1 MEVTLKPDLQTRSC
15 NNIIVGNYR
24 SQKFLDLLGPTQYAS
39 VTRLSPAFRV
49 RVWLRETS
57 AHQSAAAQQQ
67 IMLFGSPEDK
77 VTYTIATMYRLLS
90 LKLHNPGHES
100 PTYLHSTFT

>member
-1 MEVTLKPDLQTRSC
+1 MIDKEVMEVILKPDLQTRSC
-15 NNIIVGNYR
+15 TNPIMVNYR

-57 AHQSAAAQQQ
+57 VEDDESMAMPNEFYFSYLYRASDLFVKVILVRTVLPCVPRPHQ
-67 IMLFGSPEDK
+67 IF
-77 VTYTIATMYRLLS
+77 V
-90 LKLHNPGHES
+90 
-100 PTYLHSTFT
+100 

>member
-15 NNIIVGNYR
+15 TNTIMVNYR

-49 RVWLRETS
+49 RVWLRET
-57 AHQSAAAQQQ
+57 
-67 IMLFGSPEDK
+67 MLSVG
-77 VTYTIATMYRLLS
+77 VNI
-90 LKLHNPGHES
+90 LHEQPCIVL
-100 PTYLHSTFT
+100 T